1 VLVDLAVR
9 APDPLAA
16 AAVLSC
22 GLAEAG
28 VLMIAGNING
38 RLDATL
44 GPDSTKL
51 TVFAMLAL
59 GLCALVWR
67 SITRGAHYSVC
78 AQITRSLV
86 RPLARPDPW
95 KRSVGG
101 PGGPRYPIEVGDG
114 DGTASR
120 CSAASNDEIGSNCRH
135 FAP

>member
-16 AAVLSC
+16 ALFFLW
-22 GLAEAG
+22 LAEAG
-28 VLMIAGNING
+28 VLMIAGTSTG
-38 RLDATL
+38 VFDATL

-101 PGGPRYPIEVGDG
+101 PGGPRYRSRSATATS
-114 DGTASR
+114 TASR